1 MHAYV
6 TTHLC
11 VCHTHILLHVH
22 ARYMPA
28 LELAKRRDLEMI
40 VANADFCAVLP
51 SGSLG
56 HMPGAKP
63 V

>member
-1 MHAYV
+1 
-6 TTHLC
+6 
-11 VCHTHILLHVH
+11 
-22 ARYMPA
+22 MPA

-40 VANADFCAVLP
+40 VANADLCAVLP

-63 V
+63 VHVQTHTPKHIQRITLHKRMQ